1 MENDPKTLLMQL
13 ISNLELAEMRAEQL
27 TDPETGFCLH
37 SRIRYVPRIVDALL
51 DEVKSIMNEAFPPES
66 ELDRSIR
73 LLQDKIQEEVA
84 VPKHFY
90 DSPIQV
96 E

>member
-37 SRIRYVPRIVDALL
+37 SRIRYIPRIVETLL
-51 DEVKSIMNEAFPPES
+51 DEVREVMKEAFPPES
-66 ELDRSIR
+66 ELDKSIR
-73 LLQDKIQEEVA
+73 LLQDKIYQEVA

>member
-13 ISNLELAEMRAEQL
+13 VSNLELAEMRAEQL

-37 SRIRYVPRIVDALL
+37 SRIRYVPRIIDCLL
-51 DEVKSIMNEAFPPES
+51 DEVKDILNEAFPPENL
-66 ELDRSIR
+66 LDQSIR
-73 LLQDKIQEEVA
+73 LLQEQIHQDVG
-84 VPKHFY
+84 VPATY
-90 DSPIQV
+90 YEPSNQT